1 MTLKNDRAYQKS
13 INWILILQFYIKFH
27 RLKMEINENWV
38 QRCYQHW
45 GKNLLPSPHSR
56 NCIYIEM
63 NNKNKNS
70 MFQCF
75 LNVFSML
82 NASMLIDCFAPMLCS
97 ILKKH
102 STLFTKQR
110 ASSERVCFKI
120 WALRKFLT
128 YNSVQIRDN
137 KREWKWDGAEKK
149 SADNLFYDAALEE
162 TDTHIHTHNMN
173 W

>member
-1 MTLKNDRAYQKS
+1 MKIECSGVTNIEEKIYYLLPTLAIAFTLKWTTR
-13 INWILILQFYIKFH
+13 IRI
-27 RLKMEINENWV
+27 
-38 QRCYQHW
+38 
-45 GKNLLPSPHSR
+45 
-56 NCIYIEM
+56 
-63 NNKNKNS
+63 
-70 MFQCF
+70 QCF
-75 LNVFSML
+75 NVFWMFSQCWML
-82 NASMLIDCFAPMLCS
+82 QCWLIVLLQCFAAS
-97 ILKKH
+97 LKNH